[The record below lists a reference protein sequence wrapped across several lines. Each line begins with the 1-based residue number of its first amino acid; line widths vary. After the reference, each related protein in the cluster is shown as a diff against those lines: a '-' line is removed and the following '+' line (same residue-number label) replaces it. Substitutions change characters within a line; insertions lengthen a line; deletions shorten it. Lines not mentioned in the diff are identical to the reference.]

1 MATLLQGAPVRLLLL
16 HPLLIDLHDRP
27 DLELAHARLA
37 ALLALGGVR
46 RQRGLGGERPL
57 AELLVAAG
65 GDLEVVAGGRGDEGP
80 VARATRLDDGD
91 RVDVGDHVEHVVV
104 VVVVLVAVLMPGG
117 EVGEGRVAALQAALQ
132 TRHLLFRRPRLFSG

>member
-104 VVVVLVAVLMPGG
+104 VVVNVAVLMLGG

>member
-104 VVVVLVAVLMPGG
+104 VVNVAVLMLGG